1 MARGLFNL
9 FLRIFEAVGTISLA
23 ISGRE
28 REIEGT
34 IIGTF
39 AFKLRATLMSRIAM
53 ATIVYKQKPKM
64 VILASKNSNKIN
76 TKRVFFCV
84 KLRKEVIEK
93 LKVFFILAAE
103 DRIKSNTN
111 LDFGLTVETQEIA
124 SHEEICSLTGGN
136 WTICALRI
144 DGGRKLSQKE
154 KSNNDFK
161 TTSKT
166 GK

>member
-9 FLRIFEAVGTISLA
+9 FLRIFEAVGTLSLA

-76 TKRVFFCV
+76 TKRVF
-84 KLRKEVIEK
+84 LRQVAKGSYR
-93 LKVFFILAAE
+93 KVEGIFY
-103 DRIKSNTN
+103 
-111 LDFGLTVETQEIA
+111 FG
-124 SHEEICSLTGGN
+124 S
-136 WTICALRI
+136 R
-144 DGGRKLSQKE
+144 R
-154 KSNNDFK
+154 
-161 TTSKT
+161 
-166 GK
+166 